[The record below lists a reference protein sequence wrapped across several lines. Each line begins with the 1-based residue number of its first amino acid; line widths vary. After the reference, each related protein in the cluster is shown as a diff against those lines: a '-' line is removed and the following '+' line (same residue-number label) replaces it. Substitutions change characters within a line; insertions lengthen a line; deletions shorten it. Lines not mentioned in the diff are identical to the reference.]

1 MVMQWL
7 KGMTGVLVCLMLFTG
22 CLASALAGAGA
33 SGTMA
38 GYNWIDG
45 TLTREYPRVIS
56 ELEQPVLKV
65 CQYYQVKIT
74 NKNVS
79 PIKSI
84 INGVDQNG
92 DEVKITLAAKPNNIT
107 AVSIHVGG
115 FMGNKEASELFHTK
129 LAKELGL

>member
-22 CLASALAGAGA
+22 CLGPALIGASASGAMG
-33 SGTMA
+33 S
-38 GYNWIDG
+38 YNWLEG
-45 TLTREYPRVIS
+45 SLTREYPRVIS

-74 NKNVS
+74 NKNVG
-79 PIKSI
+79 PIKGT
-84 INGVDQNG
+84 INGKDPNG
-92 DEVKITLAAKPNNIT
+92 EEVKITLEAKPNNIT
-107 AVSIHVGG
+107 AVSIRVGG
-115 FMGNKEASELFHTK
+115 FMGNREASQLFHTQ